1 MTNAAPRPVFLRWTD
16 SLTGRSC
23 VVRVADSDI
32 GAPLAV
38 LEAKYLAL
46 DRPRDLVD
54 AGLALADSIADLE
67 AIQDLAFSL
76 SPGGALLGA
85 LPGAVYRRGVRELRP
100 EDAPMGKAASVDGVP
115 VSLLDISIDRSE
127 VEPPLDRTGFARRRW
142 DRNRA
147 AFQAFA
153 EDAVRGCGD
162 SESAS
167 SSPPPS
173 LDDERGRLEFLR
185 RLALAV
191 WRSPF
196 ENYSRFT
203 ERKIPYKTGDE
214 TVLNIIAGRGG
225 ICSEKVRALK
235 FLTDEYGFKSRY
247 VFAGPDAAGPMPVDR
262 LRQALSRLDFAAA
275 RADMRYWQHTALEY
289 IVGGERVL
297 VDATNGNIPF
307 MFARGSEADG
317 VLDEREPAPVRVRMG
332 TYGEDFY
339 YHRAPDDLAES
350 LFYAM
355 ENYVPEIDLVQV
367 FDNELGLAITR
378 NFLISPIPYKTERE
392 YDGLAQIYANLAAP
406 RGLDYDVSPNW
417 ELEGGVGRAFADS
430 EPSAAGG
437 VMESREHL
445 LRRYE
450 RFEGGGYAMGL
461 AAVRLR

>member
-1 MTNAAPRPVFLRWTD
+1 MTTAAPRPVFLRWTD

-32 GAPLAV
+32 GAPLAALV
-38 LEAKYLAL
+38 AKYLAL
-46 DRPRDLVD
+46 ARPRDLVD
-54 AGLALADSIADLE
+54 AGLALADSISDLE
-67 AIQDLAFSL
+67 AIQDIAFSL
-76 SPGGALLGA
+76 SPAGALLGA
-85 LPGAVYRRGVRELRP
+85 LPGAVYRRGIRELRP
-100 EDAPMGKAASVDGVP
+100 EDAPDAKAASVGGVP

-127 VEPPLDRTGFARRRW
+127 VEPPRERTGFARRRW

-162 SESAS
+162 DAE
-167 SSPPPS
+167 SPPPS
-173 LDDERGRLEFLR
+173 LDDSCGRLEFLR
-185 RLALAV
+185 RLALAI

-203 ERKIPYKTGDE
+203 GRKIPYKTGDE

-235 FLTDEYGFKSRY
+235 FLTDEYGFESRY
-247 VFAGPDAAGPMPVDR
+247 VFAGPDAAGPMPAER
-262 LRQALSRLDFAAA
+262 LRHALSRLDFAAA

-317 VLDEREPAPVRVRMG
+317 ILDEREPAPVRVRMG

-392 YDGLAQIYANLAAP
+392 YGELARIYANLAAP
-406 RGLDYDVSPNW
+406 RGLDFDVSPDW
-417 ELEGGVGRAFADS
+417 DLEGVAGRAFADD
-430 EPSAAGG
+430 EPSAARA

-445 LRRYE
+445 LRRYG

>member
-1 MTNAAPRPVFLRWTD
+1 MTTAAPRPVFLRWTD

-38 LEAKYLAL
+38 LVAKYLAVE
-46 DRPRDLVD
+46 RPRDLVD
-54 AGLALADSIADLE
+54 AGLALADSAADLE

-76 SPGGALLGA
+76 SPAGALLGA
-85 LPGAVYRRGVRELRP
+85 LPGAVYRRGIRELRP
-100 EDAPMGKAASVDGVP
+100 EDAPAAKDALVGGVP

-127 VEPPLDRTGFARRRW
+127 VEPPRERTGFARRRW

-153 EDAVRGCGD
+153 EDAVRCRGD
-162 SESAS
+162 SASA
-167 SSPPPS
+167 PPPS
-173 LDDERGRLEFLR
+173 LDDSRGRLRFLR
-185 RLALAV
+185 RLALAI

-203 ERKIPYKTGDE
+203 GRKIPYKTGDE

-235 FLTDEYGFKSRY
+235 FLTDEYGFESRY
-247 VFAGPDAAGPMPVDR
+247 VFAGPDAAGPMPAER

-307 MFARGSEADG
+307 MFARGSEADRI
-317 VLDEREPAPVRVRMG
+317 LDEREPAPVRVRMG

-392 YDGLAQIYANLAAP
+392 YAELARLYANLAAP

-417 ELEGGVGRAFADS
+417 DLEGVVGRAFADS
-430 EPSAAGG
+430 EPSAASA

-445 LRRYE
+445 LRRYG